1 MGQVS
6 DDQTV
11 AVILKSQIG
20 YERIAM
26 ECSTAFAHMFGCSP
40 ARIEDLKT
48 VVAEAIINAVQHGN
62 KERPDAKVI
71 VYLGFSDNA
80 INVQVIDEGAGIK
93 EIPPKPDIERIMDN
107 LDPPVGF
114 GTYLIEQLSDRVDFN
129 HMTDEGH
136 AVKISIQVA

>member
-1 MGQVS
+1 MGREF

-26 ECSTAFAHMFGCSP
+26 ACSTAFAHMFGCPP
-40 ARIEDLKT
+40 ARVEDLKT
-48 VVAEAIINAVQHGN
+48 VIAEAIINAVQHGN
-62 KERPDAKVI
+62 KGRPDARVI

-80 INVQVIDEGAGIK
+80 INVQVIDEGEGIR
-93 EIPPKPDIERIMDN
+93 EVPPKPDIERIMDN
-107 LDPPVGF
+107 LDPPLGF
-114 GTYLIEQLSDRVDFN
+114 GTFLIKQLSDEVEFN

-136 AVKISIQVA
+136 GVKFSIQVS